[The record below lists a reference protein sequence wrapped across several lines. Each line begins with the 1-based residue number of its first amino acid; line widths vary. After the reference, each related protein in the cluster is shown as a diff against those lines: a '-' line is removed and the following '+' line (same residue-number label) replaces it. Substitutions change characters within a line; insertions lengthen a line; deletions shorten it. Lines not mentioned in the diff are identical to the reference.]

1 MSVCQVRKVHFVL
14 NELKLKYDGQNKFIH
29 SENRII
35 VVQCLSNTVICLYAV
50 LCVKYSISDRILH
63 QQII

>member
-35 VVQCLSNTVICLYAV
+35 VVQCLSNTVICLYAYFV
-50 LCVKYSISDRILH
+50 
-63 QQII
+63 